1 MNLIVVGC
9 GRVGAELAYRLFKGG
24 HQVIVVD
31 SNRESFNRLHPD
43 FRGRTL
49 EGEGLAENVLD
60 RAGIKEAN
68 GLAAVTN
75 SDTLNA
81 VVAHTA
87 RTFYHV
93 PVVVARNYDPNLR
106 SVIEAFGLQTVS
118 STFWGAQRVEELLIN
133 PSQRV
138 VFSAGNG
145 EVEIYE
151 VSIPERWN
159 GRSLGDLMKPLK
171 NCLAVAITRAG
182 RSSLPDMETVLQT
195 EDMINISSTYDG
207 VGELTSR
214 LATGKAE
221 A

>member
-1 MNLIVVGC
+1 
-9 GRVGAELAYRLFKGG
+9 
-24 HQVIVVD
+24 VD
-31 SNRESFNRLHPD
+31 SNREAFNRLHPD

-60 RAGIKEAN
+60 RAGIKEAD

-87 RTFYHV
+87 RTYYHV

-106 SVIEAFGLQTVS
+106 PVIESFGLQTVS

-138 VFSAGNG
+138 VYSAGNG
-145 EVEIYE
+145 EVEVYE
-151 VSIPERWN
+151 VSIPEAWN
-159 GRSLGDLMKPLK
+159 GRRLRELMEPLEQ
-171 NCLAVAITRAG
+171 CFAVALTRAG
-182 RSSLPDMETVLQT
+182 RSFLPELGMPLQT
-195 EDMINISSTYDG
+195 GDMLNFSSTYDG
-207 VGELTSR
+207 VSALTSR
-214 LATGKAE
+214 LTGKAE